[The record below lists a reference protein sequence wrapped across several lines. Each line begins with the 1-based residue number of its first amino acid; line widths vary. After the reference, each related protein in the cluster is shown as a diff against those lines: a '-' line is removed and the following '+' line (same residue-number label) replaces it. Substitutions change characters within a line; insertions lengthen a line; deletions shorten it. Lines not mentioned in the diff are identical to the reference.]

1 MKSLF
6 FAMLFISL
14 FSSCIGTDLVEE
26 TEVSEQIII
35 STNISSI
42 KIGDEVQMEAFFTN
56 KYGITEA
63 QQIVWSTSTPNI
75 INISENGL
83 AKGIQIGEAVVE
95 ARVGDIVSSRN
106 VQVSQE
112 GGSNNMMSTR
122 SGTFRSA
129 GAGSYTVSGDVN
141 IVTEGGKSKIVV
153 SENFKASV
161 GPSLYLM
168 LTNHTNG
175 SYMVMNNNPVIN
187 GTSTQISTSRMTK
200 FSGSMTWDVPVGVDV
215 KNYKYVLLYCTLGPV
230 FGYAELK

>member
-1 MKSLF
+1 MKPLI
-6 FAMLFISL
+6 FAILGL
-14 FSSCIGTDLVEE
+14 ALLSSCIGTDLVEE
-26 TEVSEQIII
+26 TEVPEQVIIT
-35 STNISSI
+35 TNISSI
-42 KIGDEVQMEAFFTN
+42 KIGNEVQMVAFYTN
-56 KYGITEA
+56 VFGITED
-63 QQIVWSTSTPNI
+63 QQIIWSTSTPEL

-83 AKGIQIGEAVVE
+83 VKGIQQGDAIIE
-95 ARVGDIVSSRN
+95 ARVGAVFTTRTI
-106 VQVSQE
+106 QVSLD
-112 GGSNNMMSTR
+112 SNSNTVISTR

-129 GAGSYTVSGDVN
+129 GAGSYTVAGDVM

-153 SENFKASV
+153 SENFKSSI

-187 GTSTQISTSRMTK
+187 GTSAQISTSRITK

-215 KNYKYVLLYCTLGPV
+215 KNYKYVMLYCTLGPV